1 MSKQQYFSSLF
12 RGVKGYFKFAKNI
25 HDNEVSKGY
34 SKTWR
39 ILNTYSSMQKT
50 QAEIDKYLFEPG
62 KKLLVDIEGDSIAEE
77 VKGKFF
83 ARKEEITQDAES
95 KLYSPTEEQV
105 YNTNILA
112 IGGLGFVTG
121 RHLSALLKA
130 TAVLASKNSR
140 GTESFYKAVAVMP
153 EVDKEERY
161 EAAEKYSMDS
171 TYYPEYI
178 KDRVKKFL
186 IPKFIDI
193 DEEKTIF
200 DFPQSIALLSFSMGG
215 REVMMMEN
223 ALYDILTNEYSL
235 SSDLVNRLMKNVKA
249 VCIGYAPQLNVFKD
263 EGFNKIIIFSKEDRA
278 VLLPND
284 FYENLLIKTELSSEI
299 VYIGDYSKL
308 NSKLFN
314 YLVVH
319 NEKTE
324 KDNILQDSL
333 DHSISDYLC
342 CVESFPDEV
351 KETIGNSLVYNGFN
365 NSFDEYYES

>member
-95 KLYSPTEEQV
+95 KLYPPTEEQV

-140 GTESFYKAVAVMP
+140 GTEAFYKAIAVMP

-223 ALYDILTNEYSL
+223 ALYDILINEYSL
-235 SSDLVNRLMKNVKA
+235 NLDLVNRLMKNVKA
-249 VCIGYAPQLNVFKD
+249 VCVGYAPQLNIFDGK
-263 EGFNKIIIFSKEDRA
+263 GFHKIVIFSTEDRA
-278 VLLPND
+278 VLLPQD
-284 FYENLLIKTELSSEI
+284 FHDKLLTKEITQDKTLTIKNFDSKNNKLIKQLIISNQE
-299 VYIGDYSKL
+299 
-308 NSKLFN
+308 
-314 YLVVH
+314 
-319 NEKTE
+319 TE
-324 KDNILQDSL
+324 KDSLSSDTL
-333 DHSISDYLC
+333 DHTLGDYLYC
-342 CVESFPDEV
+342 IDSFPDEV
-351 KETIGNSLVYNGFN
+351 KEMIGNSLVYNGFN